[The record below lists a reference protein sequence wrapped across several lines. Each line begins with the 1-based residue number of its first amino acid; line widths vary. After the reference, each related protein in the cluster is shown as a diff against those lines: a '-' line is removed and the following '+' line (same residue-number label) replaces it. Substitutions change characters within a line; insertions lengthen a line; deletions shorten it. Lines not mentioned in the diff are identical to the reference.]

1 MKKKKGILVIFVIM
15 ILILNINC
23 SYAAPVAT
31 GQVNTDDNT
40 IHITL
45 SDEKILVND
54 EPISTVETENL
65 YLSNSM
71 SNGGSSVNA
80 TTANIAITNIINIK
94 ESGTY
99 EFTGSLSDGQIA
111 IDSNKIVGNV
121 NIVLNNVNISCQKA
135 PAIFIYNAKNDPAS
149 YEVNIQL
156 ADGSTNTISGGK
168 IKQSV
173 EGWED
178 QSNLL
183 YYVEKGYDDDGTYYE
198 RYKYDAA
205 ISSDVSLKFNGT
217 GLLTV
222 NAFEKEGIESKR
234 HITINSGNYIINSL
248 DDAINACTNGES
260 VITINGGTVLAN
272 VSSNA
277 EEGDG
282 IDSNGSIYI
291 NGGKVFA
298 FASEKSQDSGLDSD
312 TGIYING
319 GYVVGTGNMADEVSD
334 YSEQGFLQMRFTN
347 QITKDA
353 LVTILDESKNP
364 IIAFKTDR
372 AYSILT
378 VSSPKIQDGE
388 HYAYE
393 GGTIEGTNENGLY
406 TDITSYTEGTIKEY
420 SDVANMMKSG
430 DFRPIE
436 ASTEK
441 NNESDLHFY
450 IMLSLCTVLI
460 ILLILTILLVKSKKI
475 NIKGNLVIL
484 IIGMILGAIITLEVG
499 YQFYIKK
506 DNNNVNEQNQFE
518 RGERPEMPSQGQ
530 NGENPPTKPNEQEN
544 GNGKISP
551 TKPQ

>member
-1 MKKKKGILVIFVIM
+1 MKEKKVVVAIFIIM
-15 ILILNINC
+15 ILILNISC
-23 SYAAPVAT
+23 SYAAPAPTEQEAT
-31 GQVNTDDNT
+31 DNT

-45 SDEKILVND
+45 SDEGILVND
-54 EPISTVETENL
+54 APISTETTENL
-65 YLSNSM
+65 YLSTGM
-71 SNGGSSVNA
+71 SNGGSSTNA
-80 TTANIAITNIINIK
+80 TTANIAVKDIINIK
-94 ESGTY
+94 TSGTY
-99 EFTGSLSDGQIA
+99 EFTGNLSDGQIA
-111 IDSNKIVGNV
+111 IDSNKVVGN
-121 NIVLNNVNISCQKA
+121 IKIILNNVNISCQKA

-156 ADGSTNTISGGK
+156 AEGSTNTISGGK

-178 QSNLL
+178 QANLL

-205 ISSDVSLKFNGT
+205 ISSDVSLKFDGT
-217 GLLTV
+217 GQLTV
-222 NAFEKEGIESKR
+222 NALEKEGIESKR

-248 DDAINACTNGES
+248 DDAINACTTGES

-272 VSSNA
+272 VSDNA

-334 YSEQGFLQMRFTN
+334 HSEQGFLQMRFVNKIAKDTL
-347 QITKDA
+347 IT
-353 LVTILDESKNP
+353 VLDENKAP
-364 IIAFKTDR
+364 VIAFKTNK

-388 HYAYE
+388 HYVYE
-393 GGTIEGTNENGLY
+393 GGTIDGISENGLY
-406 TDITSYTEGTIKEY
+406 TDITSYTEGTIREY
-420 SDVANMMKSG
+420 NDVSNMMNSG

-436 ASTEK
+436 INQEK
-441 NNESDLHFY
+441 ENESDLHFY
-450 IMLSLCTVLI
+450 IMLSLTTVLI
-460 ILLILTILLVKSKKI
+460 MLVILTILLIKSKKI
-475 NIKGNLVIL
+475 NIKGNLIIL
-484 IIGMILGAIITLEVG
+484 IIGMILGAIISLETI
-499 YQFYIKK
+499 YQIYVRKE
-506 DNNNVNEQNQFE
+506 DNNTNEQNQFERIE
-518 RGERPEMPSQGQ
+518 RGERPEMPNQGQ
-530 NGENPPTKPNEQEN
+530 NDKNPPTKPQ
-544 GNGKISP
+544 
-551 TKPQ
+551 

>member
-484 IIGMILGAIITLEVG
+484 IIGMILEK
-499 YQFYIKK
+499 Q
-506 DNNNVNEQNQFE
+506 Q
-518 RGERPEMPSQGQ
+518 
-530 NGENPPTKPNEQEN
+530 
-544 GNGKISP
+544 
-551 TKPQ
+551 

>member
-178 QSNLL
+178 QSTLL

-298 FASEKSQDSGLDSD
+298 FASEKSQDSGLDSE

-393 GGTIEGTNENGLY
+393 GGTIDGTNENGLY

-484 IIGMILGAIITLEVG
+484 IIGIILGAIITLEVG

>member
-80 TTANIAITNIINIK
+80 TTANIAITNIIK

-156 ADGSTNTISGGK
+156 ADGRTNTISGGK

>member
-178 QSNLL
+178 QSTLL

-420 SDVANMMKSG
+420 RDVANMMKSG

>member
-298 FASEKSQDSGLDSD
+298 FASEKSQDSGLDSE

-393 GGTIEGTNENGLY
+393 GGTIDGTNENGLY

-484 IIGMILGAIITLEVG
+484 IIGIILGAIITLEVG